1 MENSNNNSTDKYIQ
15 DRYRNAI
22 NYYWSASKNNKKWY
36 KATRSLTVI
45 FGALVTLIASLASS
59 KYFNGNPSLEILF
72 AMGTPILAAL
82 LTIIAGFS
90 QSFQWGSTWQNMI
103 LTAQHLQ
110 REFDKY
116 LVIPENER
124 NYREE
129 AEKLNNFVIAETQGF
144 FERMLGGSK
153 FVDKRIEPKI
163 SNDEE
168 EI

>member
-1 MENSNNNSTDKYIQ
+1 MEDLNNNSTDKYIQ

-22 NYYWSASKNNKKWY
+22 DYYWSASKNNKKWY

-59 KYFNGNPSLEILF
+59 KIFDGIPALEILF
-72 AMGTPILAAL
+72 ALGTPILAAL

-90 QSFQWGSTWQNMI
+90 QGFQWGSTWQNMI
-103 LTAQHLQ
+103 LTAQQLQ
-110 REFDKY
+110 KEFDKY

-124 NYREE
+124 NYLEE
-129 AEKLNNFVIAETQGF
+129 AEKLNNFVINESEGF

-153 FVDKRIEPKI
+153 SIGGKI
-163 SNDEE
+163 APITSKDEE
-168 EI
+168 KI